1 MNFPHIIRIYNL
13 LYKYIS
19 GCTSIWHVRE
29 LQLYDEWQ
37 FVGAEQMKWIVDDFW
52 AAPVNNI
59 PVCLTSNWQETD
71 LHSQHLVTTNW
82 WNSCSSAH
90 LMIGATN
97 GHVLLNVVFRKQNE
111 TTKYVWQEK
120 WKYLDTFEHAMCNL
134 EDLKRTDR
142 LAVDMDK
149 PCTFIVFYVC
159 WNRTKK
165 ELWFQFGFYQKDM

>member
-1 MNFPHIIRIYNL
+1 
-13 LYKYIS
+13 
-19 GCTSIWHVRE
+19 
-29 LQLYDEWQ
+29 
-37 FVGAEQMKWIVDDFW
+37 MKWIVDDFW

-111 TTKYVWQEK
+111 TTKYFWQEK

-134 EDLKRTDR
+134 EDLKRTTR

-149 PCTFIVFYVC
+149 PCTFIVLFMCVDYPMSFLLLLVVHPWTSPFWIWLRAQLGSGTWAC
-159 WNRTKK
+159 NFNEFLSRNGF
-165 ELWFQFGFYQKDM
+165 WFFWDLGQ

>member
-1 MNFPHIIRIYNL
+1 
-13 LYKYIS
+13 
-19 GCTSIWHVRE
+19 
-29 LQLYDEWQ
+29 
-37 FVGAEQMKWIVDDFW
+37 MKWIVDDFW

-134 EDLKRTDR
+134 EDLKRKTR

-149 PCTFIVFYVC
+149 PCTFIVLIFVLFMCVDYPMSFLLLLVVHP
-159 WNRTKK
+159 WTSQ
-165 ELWFQFGFYQKDM
+165 LWIWLRPQLGSGTWP

>member
-1 MNFPHIIRIYNL
+1 
-13 LYKYIS
+13 
-19 GCTSIWHVRE
+19 
-29 LQLYDEWQ
+29 
-37 FVGAEQMKWIVDDFW
+37 MKWIVDDFW

-134 EDLKRTDR
+134 EDLKRKTR

-149 PCTFIVFYVC
+149 PCTFIVLIFVLFMCVDYPMSFLLLLVVH
-159 WNRTKK
+159 
-165 ELWFQFGFYQKDM
+165 LWTSPFWIWLRAQLGPGTWTRACKF